1 MSFRGL
7 SMFRCFLGGR
17 SLNQPLTLLHD
28 IRFHQLVDLS
38 DVSIY
43 GVYFCSS
50 IQNYC
55 CSVQLPYHRSHSD
68 HRRRYARPPAHQ
80 RRIAAWQQVEVG
92 EHHHMGD
99 VSVDKDFRVC
109 LCHLIGIYPT
119 VGAYNPGHPRC
130 ATANRY
136 SQTKWKCHQK
146 TIKLALRSCLK
157 LTSKE
162 TFISLLLR

>member
-68 HRRRYARPPAHQ
+68 HRRRLRDLQHINGVLQHGSRLRSVSTTIWAMFLWTKISGY
-80 RRIAAWQQVEVG
+80 
-92 EHHHMGD
+92 
-99 VSVDKDFRVC
+99 VSVTSLAFTR
-109 LCHLIGIYPT
+109 LSEHTIQAIG
-119 VGAYNPGHPRC
+119 GAPLAIAIPKQSGN
-130 ATANRY
+130 ATRKPPN
-136 SQTKWKCHQK
+136 
-146 TIKLALRSCLK
+146 
-157 LTSKE
+157 
-162 TFISLLLR
+162 